1 MKSLTLKEY
10 VVFSFIRQFLAD
22 YNKSPTRR
30 EISEAFSITIQG
42 ADYFVH
48 QLSKKEIIALKS
60 KGIRNIRILKK
71 YLGHQR
77 HLW

>member
-10 VVFSFIRQFLAD
+10 VVFSFIKQFFTD
-22 YNKSPTRR
+22 YNKSPTRQ
-30 EISEAFSITIQG
+30 EIGDAFSITIQG

-48 QLSKKEIIALKS
+48 QLSKKEIVVLKP

-71 YLGHQR
+71 YLGHQP